1 MRKYKTKDTLLK
13 NRPSRI
19 PRDQWSSLVSFWL
32 SYKAKRCTQANRNNG
47 ANQMMS
53 HTGGSK
59 SIATLM
65 DEQVVNR
72 IEPTR
77 AQIFIPLDDDSA
89 KAIEMINERMS
100 NSESSTDQA
109 PRSVAS
115 EGDMYSQVPDA
126 NNGHE

>member
-65 DEQVVNR
+65 DEQ
-72 IEPTR
+72 
-77 AQIFIPLDDDSA
+77 
-89 KAIEMINERMS
+89 EMINERMS